1 MLTDNTVLILHLL
14 QTCEGHDRFFAA
26 YAQGNIFTKITRHF
40 LHENRIRASAQKKG
54 IRLRTGAADLPPGR
68 RLSPMGS

>member
-1 MLTDNTVLILHLL
+1 MLTDNTVSILHLL

-54 IRLRTGAADLPPGR
+54 KMAPGGR
-68 RLSPMGS
+68 ERSCGN